1 MQVSD
6 LMQRDVVTCLE
17 RDTLERAAQL
27 MWETDVGCLPVVDA
41 DGRVIGVL
49 TDRDVCMAGF
59 LQGCPFR
66 SIAVSSAM
74 AKEVVTCKARDDLR
88 DVEYLM
94 RHRQIRRVPVVDETN
109 TLIGMISLNDL
120 ARAAYAGRLPSA
132 EVASTLSA
140 ISHPRLAHASAA

>member
-1 MQVSD
+1 MQVSE
-6 LMQRDVVTCLE
+6 LMQRDVVTCSD

-27 MWETDVGCLPVVDA
+27 MWESDVGCLPVVDE
-41 DGRVIGVL
+41 GRVIGML

-94 RHRQIRRVPVVDETN
+94 RHRQIRRVPVIDETG
-109 TLIGMISLNDL
+109 TLIGMISLNDI
-120 ARAAYAGRLPSA
+120 ARAAYAGKLPSA

-140 ISHPRLAHASAA
+140 ISHPRLAHARAA